1 MSRGFDRYSDSYRE
15 TVQRSIAFSGQDVD
29 FFSEVKARH
38 LEATVA
44 RRRGRPGALDVL
56 DVGCGT
62 GITDGYLRGA
72 FRSLTGVD
80 VSDGMLERAREA
92 NPGFRYESYDGR
104 HLPYPEETFDVT
116 FAISVLHH
124 VPIAERDELCAEMG
138 RVLRPGGMAI
148 LYEHNP
154 VNPLSRLAV
163 ARCPFDRGVR
173 LVSPRDAARHLR
185 AGGLASGR
193 PEYILFFPWRGAAL
207 RRAEE
212 SLRRVPLGAQYCLS
226 GRRR

>member
-1 MSRGFDRYSDSYRE
+1 MSPGFDRYSDSYRE
-15 TVQRSIAFSGQDVD
+15 TVQRSISFSGQDVD

-44 RRRGRPGALDVL
+44 RRRGRPEALDAL

-62 GITDGYLRGA
+62 GITDGFLRGS
-72 FRSLTGVD
+72 FGSLTGVD
-80 VSDGMLERAREA
+80 VSDGMLGRARAA
-92 NPGFRYESYDGR
+92 NPENQYEAYDGR
-104 HLPYPEETFDVT
+104 RLPYPEKSFDVA

-124 VPIAERDELCAEMG
+124 VPVGERNELCAEMG
-138 RVLRPGGMAI
+138 RVLRPGGI
-148 LYEHNP
+148 VVLYEHNP

-173 LVSPRDAARHLR
+173 LVSPREAARHLR
-185 AGGLASGR
+185 AGGLAAGR
-193 PEYILFFPWRGAAL
+193 PDYILFFPWRGAAL

-212 SLRRVPLGAQYCLS
+212 ALRGVPLGAQYCLS